1 MIGKDEMSISDLN
14 FTQKSTQENE
24 IQNLDIFS
32 LNTNNDDNLYDLI
45 IKIFIDKNDNKEF
58 DFLSSDS
65 NLYNQKSFNSSLLGK
80 KHLDDSSLKSFPQI
94 NYVQKNVIKTKEKIF
109 KINKCPK
116 GEKGAMYRL
125 DYYKK
130 LFITNYLNYLTDK
143 GKTLIK
149 NCHFRFKNIKLHMPN
164 YKLYGGNPKEKDNKE
179 FLKKSIKQVF
189 MDYDKT
195 KDKGNSR
202 QKDNEI
208 LINQIYKINNF
219 PSSKEEIKLNEF
231 FNMDIETGIKQYYES
246 EKFQELKED
255 ETAQYFDKMFYL
267 EKNRKFSLLEDFGFI
282 RLVNMPFYSKN
293 PK

>member
-1 MIGKDEMSISDLN
+1 MIEKDETSIHDFD
-14 FTQKSTQENE
+14 FTRKSTEETEFQY
-24 IQNLDIFS
+24 DIS
-32 LNTNNDDNLYDLI
+32 LLNSNNNDI
-45 IKIFIDKNDNKEF
+45 INKEIMKAFSDKKDNKEF
-58 DFLSSDS
+58 DFLSSDLD
-65 NLYNQKSFNSSLLGK
+65 LYNQKSLNSSYLGK

-231 FNMDIETGIKQYYES
+231 FNMDIESGIKQYYKS
-246 EKFQELKED
+246 EEFQKLKED

>member
-1 MIGKDEMSISDLN
+1 MIEKDETSIHDFD
-14 FTQKSTQENE
+14 FTRKSTEETEFQY
-24 IQNLDIFS
+24 DIS
-32 LNTNNDDNLYDLI
+32 LLNSNNNDI
-45 IKIFIDKNDNKEF
+45 INKEIMKAFSDKKDNKEF
-58 DFLSSDS
+58 DFLSSDLD
-65 NLYNQKSFNSSLLGK
+65 LYNQKSLNSSYLGK

-219 PSSKEEIKLNEF
+219 PSSNEEIKLNEF
-231 FNMDIETGIKQYYES
+231 FNMDIESGIKQYYKS
-246 EKFQELKED
+246 EEFQKLKED
-255 ETAQYFDKMFYL
+255 ETAQYFDQMFYL
-267 EKNRKFSLLEDFGFI
+267 EKNRKFSLLDNFGFI

>member
-1 MIGKDEMSISDLN
+1 MIEKDETSIHDFD
-14 FTQKSTQENE
+14 FTRKSTEETEFQY
-24 IQNLDIFS
+24 DIS
-32 LNTNNDDNLYDLI
+32 LLNSNNDDI
-45 IKIFIDKNDNKEF
+45 INKEIMKAFSDKKDNKEF
-58 DFLSSDS
+58 DFLSSDLD
-65 NLYNQKSFNSSLLGK
+65 LYNQKSLNSSYLGK

-219 PSSKEEIKLNEF
+219 PSSNEEIKLNEF
-231 FNMDIETGIKQYYES
+231 FNMDIESGIKQYYKS
-246 EKFQELKED
+246 EEFQKLKED
-255 ETAQYFDKMFYL
+255 ETAQYFDQMFYL
-267 EKNRKFSLLEDFGFI
+267 EKNRKFSLLDNFGFI